1 MKSVFKF
8 IFLFSLIIGGVLYI
22 SSCHI
27 KRNTI
32 RIYNDAIS
40 KAPYDVII
48 VPGIPYDT
56 ANPEFMMSVRIR
68 WAKLLYE
75 KGVTKNIIF
84 SGSAV
89 HSPFIEGRYMKII
102 ADSLGIPSTN
112 TFSEE
117 NALHSTENITYGLQM
132 ASSLGFKKVAVAT
145 DPYQSIFLSSM
156 YEKISPSLAFLPLNV
171 DSINSFKKLLPYV
184 NVKAAFVQNFIPL
197 EKRK

>member
-1 MKSVFKF
+1 MKAIGKF
-8 IFLFSLIIGGVLYI
+8 ILIFSATVGLVFYI

-27 KRNTI
+27 KRNTL
-32 RIYNDAIS
+32 RIYNANIRH
-40 KAPYDVII
+40 APYDAII

-68 WAKLLYE
+68 WAKMLYE

-102 ADSLGIPSTN
+102 ADSLGIPSSH

-117 NALHSTENITYGLQM
+117 RALHSTENITYGLQM
-132 ASSLGFKKVAVAT
+132 ANSLGFKKVAVAT

-156 YEKISPSLAFLPLNV
+156 YEKINPSLPFLPLSV
-171 DSINSFKKLLPYV
+171 DSINTFKKLLPQI
-184 NVKAAFVQNFIPL
+184 NVTAAFVQNFIPL